1 LGQRQNRHP
10 LHRYAGAAQ
19 VPASPAARQPDPAA
33 FERELDSHQPSG
45 RSGTPEEV
53 GQLCLFLA
61 SDAASYIT
69 GAEII
74 ISSGSELGYGVKFPW
89 KLT

>member
-1 LGQRQNRHP
+1 
-10 LHRYAGAAQ
+10 
-19 VPASPAARQPDPAA
+19 
-33 FERELDSHQPSG
+33 LDSHQPSG

-69 GAEII
+69 AAEII
-74 ISSGSELGYGVKFPW
+74 ISSGSELGYGVRFPW
-89 KLT
+89 SLA